1 MSRPVRR
8 ELLGRLIRNARLA
21 RGMGVGELA
30 SRVGVSRYT
39 VMNLERGHKAV
50 GSDTL
55 ADVLLELGL
64 LSVAAEWAL
73 RGIDPPEG
81 QGES

>member
-1 MSRPVRR
+1 MVRPARR

-21 RGMGVGELA
+21 RGIGVGELA
-30 SRVGVSRYT
+30 TRLGVSRYT

-55 ADVLLELGL
+55 VDALMELGL
-64 LSVAAEWAL
+64 LSDAADAAL
-73 RGIDPPEG
+73 RGLDAD
-81 QGES
+81 